1 MTDAKI
7 ILVTAP
13 DVETA
18 GRLVRTLVEE
28 RLAACGN
35 IVPGL
40 RSIYRWQDEVHDEA
54 EVLIVLKTV
63 EARVAAVIE
72 RVPQLHPYD
81 VPEVLVLPVEAGSG
95 AYLEWVRQES
105 SGERS

>member
-40 RSIYRWQDEVHDEA
+40 RSIYRWQGEVHDEA